1 MYGYQDAYTI
11 PDRSRPALPPDLS
24 SGDGRL
30 RLFAIAMLGLLIWVC
45 SRPQTDDIRAAEGQS
60 IARCWERSA
69 DPRRSAISRSAQA
82 DACREMEK
90 QYVHKF
96 GQPPAT

>member
-1 MYGYQDAYTI
+1 MRTPFPTGAA
-11 PDRSRPALPPDLS
+11 PPSRRTFHLVMA
-24 SGDGRL
+24 GCA
-30 RLFAIAMLGLLIWVC
+30 LFAIAMLGLLIWVC

-90 QYVHKF
+90 GFAPVYTDCWVKSLK
-96 GQPPAT
+96 A